1 MKTRGTIQIL
11 FSALLLI
18 VVAHSPGNSQEPI
31 PEGKK
36 KALHRFD
43 PTDIFPEEREVSR
56 TRGKK
61 KQKNNEA
68 NSAAQSTKLRSLDTV
83 APTPPNPRNPAN
95 PVTATRRAMAAPS
108 PSPTPPVAVQEIE
121 AEPSVTPTPEMQAS
135 PDSSESKATSQQST
149 IAAVQAANLPPGVG
163 GENQTGS
170 GQGLPIYF
178 LVPILLLI
186 LFALIAFIVSLKKQL
201 RTP

>member
-11 FSALLLI
+11 FSVLLLI
-18 VVAHSPGNSQEPI
+18 AVAHSPGNSQDPI
-31 PEGKK
+31 PENKK
-36 KALHRFD
+36 RALHRFD

-68 NSAAQSTKLRSLDTV
+68 NSAAQSTKLRSLETV
-83 APTPPNPRNPAN
+83 APDPPAS
-95 PVTATRRAMAAPS
+95 VAATRRAIAAAT
-108 PSPTPPVAVQEIE
+108 PSPTPPVAVQEVE
-121 AEPSVTPTPEMQAS
+121 ATPTPEAQAPKATPEVQAS
-135 PDSSESKATSQQST
+135 PESQESKATSQQNT
-149 IAAVQAANLPPGVG
+149 IAAVQANLPPSVG
-163 GENQTGS
+163 GENQTGN
-170 GQGLPIYF
+170 GQGLKIYF

-186 LFALIAFIVSLKKQL
+186 LFALIAFIVGLKKQL

>member
-11 FSALLLI
+11 FSVLLLI
-18 VVAHSPGNSQEPI
+18 VVAHSTGYAQDPI
-31 PEGKK
+31 PAEKK
-36 KALHRFD
+36 RALHRFD

-61 KQKNNEA
+61 KPKSNEA
-68 NSAAQSTKLRSLDTV
+68 NSVAQPSKLRSLETV
-83 APTPPNPRNPAN
+83 APVSSTPVA
-95 PVTATRRAMAAPS
+95 ATRRPIAAAT
-108 PSPTPPVAVQEIE
+108 PSPTPPVAVQEVE
-121 AEPSVTPTPEMQAS
+121 ATPTPEVQALKAT
-135 PDSSESKATSQQST
+135 PTPEAQATQETAESKATSQQNT
-149 IAAVQAANLPPGVG
+149 IAAVQANLPQAVS
-163 GENQTGS
+163 GENQTGN

>member
-11 FSALLLI
+11 FSVLLLI
-18 VVAHSPGNSQEPI
+18 AVAHTPVNSQDPI
-31 PEGKK
+31 PENKK
-36 KALHRFD
+36 RALHRFD

-68 NSAAQSTKLRSLDTV
+68 NSAAQSTKTRSLETV
-83 APTPPNPRNPAN
+83 APDPPAS
-95 PVTATRRAMAAPS
+95 VAATRRAIAAAT
-108 PSPTPPVAVQEIE
+108 PSPTPPVAVQEVE
-121 AEPSVTPTPEMQAS
+121 ATPSVTPTPEVQAS
-135 PDSSESKATSQQST
+135 PESQESKATSQQNT
-149 IAAVQAANLPPGVG
+149 IAAVQANLPRSVG
-163 GENQTGS
+163 GENQTGN